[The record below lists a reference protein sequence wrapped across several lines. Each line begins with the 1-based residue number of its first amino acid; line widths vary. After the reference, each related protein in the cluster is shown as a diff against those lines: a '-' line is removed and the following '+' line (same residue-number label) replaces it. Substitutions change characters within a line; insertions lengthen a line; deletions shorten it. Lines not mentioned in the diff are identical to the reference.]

1 LWVLLPTSYRY
12 KCETMKTVTGLRTIV
27 KFYNNPKPIGG
38 GTVAGKP
45 KMHNTLITRTLGK
58 LGVIDSSWIPTEGEI
73 PKDGSFWLVEI
84 LRDTSPTKA
93 QGVFVLAPVRK
104 VETDEVQKL
113 SPGMYDEES
122 DEGTVIIT
130 PKLREDFYWILPLS
144 LRKAMENTNAIVV
157 KYLWE

>member
-1 LWVLLPTSYRY
+1 
-12 KCETMKTVTGLRTIV
+12 MKTVTGLRTIV
-27 KFYNNPKPIGG
+27 KFYNNPKPQGG
-38 GTVAGKP
+38 GTIGGKP

-58 LGVIDSSWIPTEGEI
+58 LGVIDNDWEPLDEI

-84 LRDTSPTKA
+84 LRDTSPSKA
-93 QGVFVLAPVRK
+93 QGVFVLAPIRK

-113 SPGMYDEES
+113 SPGMYEEES
-122 DEGTVIIT
+122 DEGMVIIT